1 MAEKAA
7 KTTRRMVTQSVTV
20 IREGKRVSPE
30 IGKSYPFTEAEIE
43 YLDRLSPATTR
54 KSVNEDPIDAD
65 AEEEVEGGDTGDDE
79 TAPDKNAKPTAT
91 KTPKKGKK
99 AAAKKAEADE
109 EEEDDDI

>member
-1 MAEKAA
+1 MAEKEA

-43 YLDRLSPATTR
+43 YLDRLSPAATR
-54 KSVNEDPIDAD
+54 KSVNEDPID

-109 EEEDDDI
+109 DEEEDDDI